1 MDIRTANEREL
12 LNLWEETEESMK
24 STTRFFMTRLKDEK
38 QIPNTC
44 EKFCLL
50 QKQL

>member
-24 STTRFFMTRLKDEK
+24 PTTRFFYDNIKR
-38 QIPNTC
+38 
-44 EKFCLL
+44 
-50 QKQL
+50 

>member
-12 LNLWEETEESMK
+12 LNLWEETEKSMK
-24 STTRFFMTRLKDEK
+24 PTTRFFMTILKDEK
-38 QIPNTC
+38 QTPNTY